1 MRLELANYRSV
12 RMKYIYMCGRGKEI
26 KLAHPK
32 LFNYR
37 ANLDVLVEDYS
48 TKNIYL
54 SPEEMEYLERNDCAF
69 DGGWSSNAFTFGMI
83 ILSMMTMNHLNDLYN
98 YRACEINFDKM
109 N

>member
-37 ANLDVLVEDYS
+37 PNLDLLIEDYS
-48 TKNIYL
+48 VKNIYL
-54 SPEEMEYLERNDCAF
+54 SPEEIDCLERNDSNYE
-69 DGGWSSNAFTFGMI
+69 GGWFSNAFAFGMT
-83 ILSMMTMNHLNDLYN
+83 ILSLMTMSHLNEIYN
-98 YRACEINFDKM
+98 YRACEINFARIA
-109 N
+109 